1 LRLRISEVPMVLDG
15 TRRVGKSKMKVL
27 RTSLAY
33 LRLAGRAA
41 LGRL

>member
-1 LRLRISEVPMVLDG
+1 MVLDG
-15 TRRVGKSKMKVL
+15 ARREGRSKMRVL

-33 LRLAGRAA
+33 LRLAGRAL